1 MSWLAPAVL
10 ALLHALYRLVLVFK
24 SVFRRDKEPLPLTAA
39 RSKTPLHLA
48 LVLVPNS
55 AVDEETNE
63 RYMLESVV
71 QTAGWCKVAGIRR
84 LSVYDHEGILASSSL
99 ELRKRLLPPSET
111 EEVEEDSPV
120 ECSIRYPLTPPPS
133 DDAESRPLSPH
144 SRPVSLKLG
153 VTTIRFPN
161 NTPKSKSKTSANR
174 GSTKR
179 RRVPPNEEKAEEPP
193 LTLHILSY
201 QSGKPAVAAAARAF
215 LDDAQRRQPNSLND
229 PLALPSIQDLNA
241 VLEGEHG
248 FPSPDLM
255 IVHQKPPVAQ
265 LHSPVQLGG
274 FPPWQSRL
282 TEIYC
287 DPYPLNTFLWQE
299 SPLEDKSSIGEA
311 EFRRALDEFA
321 SAEMRL
327 GK

>member
-24 SVFRRDKEPLPLTAA
+24 SVFCWDKEPLPLTAT

-48 LVLVPNS
+48 LVLVPNP
-55 AVDEETNE
+55 AVDEEVNE
-63 RYMLESVV
+63 QYMLESVV
-71 QTAGWCKVAGIRR
+71 QIAGWCKAAGIRR
-84 LSVYDHEGILASSSL
+84 LSVYDREGILASSSL
-99 ELRKRLLPPSET
+99 GLRRRLLPPSHA
-111 EEVEEDSPV
+111 EEIEEDSPV

-133 DDAESRPLSPH
+133 DDADSRPLSPH
-144 SRPVSLKLG
+144 SRPISPKLG

-161 NTPKSKSKTSANR
+161 NAPKSKSKTSANR
-174 GSTKR
+174 VSTKR
-179 RRVPPNEEKAEEPP
+179 RRIPSNDEKAEEPP
-193 LTLHILSY
+193 LTVHILSY

-215 LDDAQRRQPNSLND
+215 LDDAQRRQPNNINVSS
-229 PLALPSIQDLNA
+229 ALPSIQELNA
-241 VLEGEHG
+241 ILEGEHG

-255 IVHQKPPVAQ
+255 IVHQKPPVVQ
-265 LHSPVQLGG
+265 LHMPVQLGG

-287 DPYPLNTFLWQE
+287 DPCPPTIRLWQE
-299 SPLEDKSSIGEA
+299 SPLGNKASIEET